1 MKIVLSPNPYLEKGL
16 QAAREACRILEGAGC
31 QTAFTL
37 PFGGEDR
44 PSVPGDLTFL
54 PAQEAFR
61 GADILICFG
70 GDGTILHAA
79 KEALAHGNIPVLGV
93 NLGSM
98 GFMAELETGELP
110 LLERLPKGDY
120 RIEKRMLLDVWVRR
134 EGRVIHRDTALNDAV
149 VTKGAMARVIDL
161 DVLAD
166 GILMSSFPGDGVV
179 IGTPT
184 GSTAYSM
191 SAGGPIVEPTAE
203 NITVTPICPHALYV
217 RPLVLDGNRRV
228 TVLPEKASRK
238 AVYLSVDGGKAFRL
252 RPGDQVEIRRSRS
265 KTRLIR
271 LTGRSF
277 YTLMNQKLGRN
288 EP

>member
-166 GILMSSFPGDGVV
+166 GIWENFFETKPEPLSREEKKEWLKQLTGVALGSDAFFPFGDNIERAHRSGVTCIAQPGGSIRDDNV
-179 IGTPT
+179 IEVCNRYGIAMACT
-184 GSTAYSM
+184 G
-191 SAGGPIVEPTAE
+191 
-203 NITVTPICPHALYV
+203 
-217 RPLVLDGNRRV
+217 
-228 TVLPEKASRK
+228 
-238 AVYLSVDGGKAFRL
+238 
-252 RPGDQVEIRRSRS
+252 
-265 KTRLIR
+265 IR
-271 LTGRSF
+271 LF
-277 YTLMNQKLGRN
+277 HH
-288 EP
+288 